1 MFKRIYAKLDA
12 LCRAHP
18 KTAAFGTSVFA
29 TAGFVLNPAIR
40 QHPEFVAGT
49 IVVAFLP
56 WVAVGLWTWARK
68 RRNLR
73 RGEPLPH

>member
-18 KTAAFGTSVFA
+18 KTVTYGTLVFV
-29 TAGFVLNPAIR
+29 TACFVLNPAIR
-40 QHPEFVAGT
+40 KHPEFVVGT
-49 IVVAFLP
+49 IVVALLP
-56 WVAVGLWTWARK
+56 WVAFELWAWARK